1 MILSSTRCL
10 IFGSCTICALSLSVP
25 KATSA
30 RVPIDFGV
38 QHDDGVASRRS
49 LLKSI
54 FVAAASMSGVAQATL
69 ASAAVTDETDT
80 FAIPG
85 SAYGGLG
92 RFDPA
97 PSAVTQSKAA
107 ATDEVAVSISKSDFR
122 SPGGGL
128 GVELADIQFRTN
140 RRIYVKS
147 IRPESIADRAG
158 IPKGAVLVSIDGVSA
173 ERTNA
178 EGAAIM
184 VSRSIRAEGGSDTL
198 ELRFRDP
205 AAFQAQLSNL
215 SVGQEATTQVAPA
228 GDTTQRNA
236 RGSVKF
242 GEAVTSETDQKLTVS
257 QIVPPKLCKRGADVD
272 DLLEISYIGMVVE
285 TGAIFDGSAI
295 KVDGKA
301 IPGRGDDTSLFF
313 VLGKQPFGQ
322 FPAGW
327 DAGLEGICVGERR
340 RIIVPP
346 VLAYGS
352 QGIPRRGIP
361 PNATLQYDISLISIN
376 GNAMPQ

>member
-1 MILSSTRCL
+1 MFAGAAGR
-10 IFGSCTICALSLSVP
+10 
-25 KATSA
+25 ATD
-30 RVPIDFGV
+30 PGV
-38 QHDDGVASRRS
+38 D
-49 LLKSI
+49 
-54 FVAAASMSGVAQATL
+54 
-69 ASAAVTDETDT
+69 
-80 FAIPG
+80 
-85 SAYGGLG
+85 
-92 RFDPA
+92 
-97 PSAVTQSKAA
+97 A

-272 DLLEISYIGMVVE
+272 DLLEISYTGMVVE